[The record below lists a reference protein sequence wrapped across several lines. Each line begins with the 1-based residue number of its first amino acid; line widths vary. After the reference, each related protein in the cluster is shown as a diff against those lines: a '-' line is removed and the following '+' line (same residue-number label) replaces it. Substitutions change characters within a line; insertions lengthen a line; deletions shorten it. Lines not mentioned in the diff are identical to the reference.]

1 MFLCIAV
8 ITVSCFYACKSTK
21 PLTSPPPANSDTLTS
36 MQEEDNK
43 TDEMKK
49 NDSLLTR
56 KNSPIIQELLEKHP
70 VYFGKLLKQW
80 NLRNIQIIYT
90 QIDRDENN
98 NPQFTDHSFYPDSI
112 RYFYPASTVKLPTA
126 ILTLQK
132 LNELNI
138 EGVDRHTAMI
148 TEADYSG
155 QTPTFNDPQ
164 SPNGRPTI
172 SNYIRKIFLVSD
184 NDAFNRL
191 YEFLG
196 QQYLNDEL
204 HKRGY
209 DSTQI
214 IHRLEISLSPD
225 ENRHTN
231 PVKFLDG
238 VGNILYS
245 QPLQNNQ
252 RPFDER
258 NEKLGEAYYKNG
270 ELIKTPMDFSLK
282 NRLSLADLHH
292 ILRSAIF
299 PANVPENQRFNLK
312 EDDYNFLYR
321 YMSAT
326 PSESVYPSYDA
337 ENYWNAYVKFLL
349 FGSGKTPVPPGIR
362 VFNKV
367 GDAYGQLI
375 DAAYI
380 VDFKNN
386 VEFFLSAAIN
396 CNTNNILNDDVY
408 DYNTIGFPFM
418 KHLGEVIYQYEL
430 QRERAVVPDS
440 SKFTIDYSKA
450 Y

>member
-1 MFLCIAV
+1 
-8 ITVSCFYACKSTK
+8 
-21 PLTSPPPANSDTLTS
+21 
-36 MQEEDNK
+36 
-43 TDEMKK
+43 MKK
-49 NDSLLTR
+49 NDSGLIR
-56 KNSPIIQELLEKHP
+56 KNSPVIRELLEKHP
-70 VYFGKLLKQW
+70 AYFGELLKQL
-80 NLRNIQIIYT
+80 NRRNIQIIYT

-98 NPQFTDHSFYPDSI
+98 NPRFTDHTFYPDSI
-112 RYFYPASTVKLPTA
+112 QYFYPASTVKLPTA
-126 ILTLQK
+126 ILALQK
-132 LNELNI
+132 LNELGI
-138 EGVDRHTAMI
+138 EGVDRQAAMI

-164 SPNGRPTI
+164 SDDGRPTVA
-172 SNYIRKIFLVSD
+172 NYIRKIFLVSD

-196 QQYLNDEL
+196 QQYLNIEL

-209 DSTQI
+209 DSAQI
-214 IHRLEISLSPD
+214 IHRLEISLSPG

-238 VGNILYS
+238 MGNILYS

-252 RPFDER
+252 QAFFAER

-270 ELIKTPMDFSLK
+270 ELIKMPMDFSLK
-282 NRLSLADLHH
+282 NRLSLSDLHH
-292 ILRSAIF
+292 ILRSVMF
-299 PANVPENQRFNLK
+299 PDNVPENQRFNLTT
-312 EDDYNFLYR
+312 DDYNFLYR
-321 YMSAT
+321 YMSAM
-326 PSESVYPSYDA
+326 PSESIHPSYDA
-337 ENYWNAYVKFLL
+337 ENYWDAYVKFLL
-349 FGSGKTPVPPGIR
+349 FGSEKKRVPPSIR
-362 VFNKV
+362 IFNKV

-408 DYNTIGFPFM
+408 DYDTIGLPFM

-430 QRERAVVPDS
+430 QRERTVVPDLS
-440 SKFTIDYSKA
+440 NFAIDYSKA